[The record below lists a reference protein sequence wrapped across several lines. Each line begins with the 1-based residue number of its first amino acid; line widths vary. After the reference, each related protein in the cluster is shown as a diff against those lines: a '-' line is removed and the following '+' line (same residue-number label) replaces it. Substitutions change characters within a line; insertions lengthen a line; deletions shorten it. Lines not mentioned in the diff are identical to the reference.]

1 MLPARPPD
9 KELDRPALPRRPGS
23 PGRSD
28 DPVLDRIT
36 RTAARLFGV
45 PMAMV
50 TLVERGRQRC
60 ASSHGLEPEDVTGY
74 ASFCAQAALQPSAMV
89 VADATCDSRFRDD
102 PLVHGAPHIRFY
114 AGRSVR
120 SRDGAVLGTLC
131 LIDLRPRLLDSGELA
146 ALDDLADMVQTHFR
160 DLELATEARAM
171 EASLERSE
179 TLLARTATH
188 AAVGIAVASADGRW
202 LEMNQRFC
210 DILGHPRSELLGAH
224 VASFVHC
231 DDRDPGLAMARRVLQ
246 GDAESLDME
255 LRFLRA
261 DGGCSWTQVGASVLR
276 DQGGHPE
283 NLVVVVTDINARKSV
298 ERDLE
303 SLQHA
308 LEHRVAERTEEL
320 HRTVARLQAE
330 IAAREAAQHALT
342 EEKERFQTTLEL
354 ASDAFVEVDADDR
367 IVSWNRSAE
376 VIFGWSRDEA
386 IGRSL
391 AGTIVPASMHAR
403 HLKAFRGFMTGA
415 PDTGHLVG
423 RRLELSGLRRDGEEF
438 PLELTLG
445 ATRVGG
451 RMLANAFLR
460 DISRRKADELALLAS
475 AERLRT
481 VTDNAPAMIAYIDRD
496 LRYRFHNRAYSDW
509 FDIAPDALLGV
520 RVPDVWGEATYAQLQ
535 PVIDRVLAG
544 HRAALEYSLP
554 GRSGPM
560 WFYASLVPDMTE
572 DRRIEG
578 FYLFAQDVTERKQL
592 YERIEHEAM
601 HDPLT
606 GLPNRR
612 ALMQRLHEAMARSR
626 RHARPMAVLFVDLD
640 NFKPMNDTL
649 GHEFGDAVLR
659 HFADTIRTAV
669 RDTDYVARLAGD
681 EFVMVLEDLDATHQ
695 RAGDLGRHLL
705 ERIAVD
711 REIQGVAVRLAA
723 SIGVA
728 MHQGCDEETPQ
739 ELLRRA
745 DAAMY
750 RAKAAGRQQLAF

>member
-1 MLPARPPD
+1 MLPAPT
-9 KELDRPALPRRPGS
+9 LDNETDRLVLLGRPGL
-23 PGRSD
+23 PHLPD

-36 RTAARLFGV
+36 RTATRLFAV
-45 PMAMV
+45 PVAMV
-50 TLVERGRQRC
+50 TLVEHGRPQC
-60 ASSHGLEPEDVTGY
+60 ASRHGLDPGDVPGY
-74 ASFCAQAALQPSAMV
+74 ASFCIRAMQQPAAMV
-89 VADATCDSRFRDD
+89 VADAACDARFRDD
-102 PLVHGAPHIRFY
+102 PLVNGPPHVRFY

-120 SRDGAVLGTLC
+120 SREGVVLGTLC
-131 LIDLRPRLLDSGELA
+131 LIDHRPRTLDSDGLA
-146 ALDDLADMVQTHFR
+146 ALDDLADMVQSHFR
-160 DLELATEARAM
+160 DLELASETRAI

-179 TLLARTATH
+179 TLLARTAAH
-188 AAVGIAVASADGRW
+188 AAVGIAVASTDGRW

-210 DILGHPRSELLGAH
+210 DILGHPRTALLGAH
-224 VASFVHC
+224 VAAFVHP
-231 DDRDPGLAMARRVLQ
+231 DDREPGLAMARRVLH
-246 GDAESLDME
+246 GDAEALDTE
-255 LRFLRA
+255 LRFVRA
-261 DGGCSWTQVGASVLR
+261 DGDCSWTQVGASVLR
-276 DQGGHPE
+276 DRRGHPE

-320 HRTVARLQAE
+320 HRTVVRLQAE
-330 IAAREAAQHALT
+330 IAAREAAQRALT
-342 EEKERFQTTLEL
+342 EEKERFETTLEL

-391 AGTIVPASMHAR
+391 AETIVPAPMRAR
-403 HLKAFRGFMTGA
+403 HLEAFRSFMAGA

-423 RRLELSGLRRDGEEF
+423 RRLELSGLRHGVEEF

-481 VTDNAPAMIAYIDRD
+481 ITDNAPAMIAYIDRD
-496 LRYRFHNRAYSDW
+496 LRYRFHNRAYADW
-509 FDIAPDALLGV
+509 FGVAPDALLGV
-520 RVPDVWGEATYAQLQ
+520 RVPDFWGEATYAQLQ
-535 PVIDRVLAG
+535 PVVDRVLAG
-544 HRAALEYSLP
+544 HRASMEYSLP
-554 GRSGPM
+554 GRTGPM
-560 WFYASLVPDMTE
+560 WFYASLVPDVTE
-572 DRRIEG
+572 DHTVAG

-606 GLPNRR
+606 ALPNRR
-612 ALMQRLHEAMARSR
+612 ALMQRLHEAMARAR
-626 RHARPMAVLFVDLD
+626 RHARSMAVLFMDLD
-640 NFKPMNDTL
+640 NFKQMNDTL

-659 HFADTIRTAV
+659 HFAGTVRAAV

-681 EFVMVLEDLDATHQ
+681 EFVIVLEDLDPVRE
-695 RAGDLGRHLL
+695 RAGDLGRALL
-705 ERIAVD
+705 ERLAVD
-711 REIQGVAVRLAA
+711 QEIQGVAVRLSA

-728 MHQGCDEETPQ
+728 MHEGGDEETPQ

-750 RAKAAGRQQLAF
+750 RAKASGRQQLAF